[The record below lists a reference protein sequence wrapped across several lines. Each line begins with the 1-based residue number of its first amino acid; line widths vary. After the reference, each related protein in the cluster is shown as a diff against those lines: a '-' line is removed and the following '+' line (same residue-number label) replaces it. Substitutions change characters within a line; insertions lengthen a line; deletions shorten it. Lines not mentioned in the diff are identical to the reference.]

1 MNFLHGSAKLMKVH
15 QLPHC
20 LYRRFSGLYIC
31 TFPCFGPFVL
41 SSGVDPKFMQNDTSS
56 LTQVSRTYHFIM
68 KGKDG

>member
-20 LYRRFSGLYIC
+20 LYRRFSGLC
-31 TFPCFGPFVL
+31 TFPWFGPFVL